1 MANSNGR
8 VKDYETV
15 HHLVSRI
22 AHRVYFLKEEERSDF
37 LEMVR
42 RSAEFTGIRL
52 LGWCVMGNHFHL
64 FVYLPEPETL
74 DECEVLRRYGVLKG
88 TQAAEAMESA
98 FAGWRKDGEFG
109 ETRVAE
115 WLDRQRSRMYD
126 IGSFMK
132 IAKQWFTMEYNR
144 RNAHKG
150 TLWESAYF
158 DRVVKCRTEDMSKCL
173 AYIHLNPIR
182 AAASDRFD
190 GYAWSSY
197 SAFRKGE
204 PIATAG
210 MRFVYG
216 EAESDGE
223 IAALH
228 EALMGSLL
236 EEEKKRRAEEIA
248 RRRADGYEMPLDP
261 LTTEAMVAQ
270 RAAHA
275 AEVRKSLAELHEA
288 IGAERRRTARRELR
302 EKEVVAL
309 LRASPEM
316 DVPILAE
323 RLGVG
328 IGMAYRVLAGM
339 RKKGMVERDRRR
351 GVWKVGNE
359 AEYGIQTVEKR
370 SDLNSTV

>member
-8 VKDYETV
+8 VKDYGTV

-42 RSAEFTGIRL
+42 RSAEFTGVRL

-64 FVYLPEPETL
+64 LGYLPEPATL

-88 TQAAEAMESA
+88 VQAAEGMKTA
-98 FAGWRKDGEFG
+98 FAEWRKDGEVG
-109 ETRVAE
+109 EQRVAE
-115 WLDRQRSRMYD
+115 WLDRQRARMYD
-126 IGSFMK
+126 VGSFMK
-132 IAKQWFTMEYNR
+132 IAKQWFTVEYNR

-158 DRVVKCRTEDMSKCL
+158 DRVVKRRTEDMSKCL

-216 EAESDGE
+216 EAEPDGD
-223 IAALH
+223 IAARH
-228 EALMGSLL
+228 EDLMERLL
-236 EEEKKRRAEEIA
+236 EEEKQRRAEEIA

-275 AEVRKSLAELHEA
+275 AEIRKSLSELHKA
-288 IGAERRRTARRELR
+288 RGVERRRTARRELR
-302 EKEVVAL
+302 EKEVVVL
-309 LRASPEM
+309 LQANPEM

-328 IGMAYRVLAGM
+328 VSMAYHVVGGLKKRGVLA
-339 RKKGMVERDRRR
+339 RDRRT
-351 GVWKVGNE
+351 GTWNIV
-359 AEYGIQTVEKR
+359 KR
-370 SDLNSTV
+370 V

>member
-8 VKDYETV
+8 VKDYGTV

-22 AHRVYFLKEEERSDF
+22 AHRVYFLKDEERSDF

-64 FVYLPEPETL
+64 LVYLPKPETL
-74 DECEVLRRYGVLKG
+74 DECEVLRRYGILKG
-88 TQAAEAMESA
+88 VHAAEGMKSD
-98 FAGWRKDGEFG
+98 FAEWRKDREVGEQ
-109 ETRVAE
+109 RVAE
-115 WLDRQRSRMYD
+115 WLDKQRARMYD
-126 IGSFMK
+126 VGSFMK
-132 IAKQWFTMEYNR
+132 IAKQWFTVEYNR

-158 DRVVKCRTEDMSKCL
+158 DRVVKRRTKDMSECL

-216 EAESDGE
+216 EAESDGD
-223 IAALH
+223 IAARH
-228 EALMGSLL
+228 EELMERLL
-236 EEEKKRRAEEIA
+236 EEEKQ
-248 RRRADGYEMPLDP
+248 RRR
-261 LTTEAMVAQ
+261 
-270 RAAHA
+270 
-275 AEVRKSLAELHEA
+275 
-288 IGAERRRTARRELR
+288 
-302 EKEVVAL
+302 
-309 LRASPEM
+309 
-316 DVPILAE
+316 
-323 RLGVG
+323 
-328 IGMAYRVLAGM
+328 
-339 RKKGMVERDRRR
+339 
-351 GVWKVGNE
+351 
-359 AEYGIQTVEKR
+359 
-370 SDLNSTV
+370 

>member
-8 VKDYETV
+8 VKDYGTV

-42 RSAEFTGIRL
+42 RSAEFTGVQL
-52 LGWCVMGNHFHL
+52 LGWCIMGNHFHL
-64 FVYLPEPETL
+64 LVYLPEPETL

-88 TQAAEAMESA
+88 VQAAEGMKVA
-98 FAGWRKDGEFG
+98 FVEWRKDGEVG
-109 ETRVAE
+109 EQRVAE

-132 IAKQWFTMEYNR
+132 IAKQWFTVEYNR
-144 RNAHKG
+144 RNSHKG

-158 DRVVKCRTEDMSKCL
+158 DRVVTRRPEDMSKCL

-223 IAALH
+223 IAARH
-228 EALMGSLL
+228 EELMERLL
-236 EEEKKRRAEEIA
+236 EEEKQRRAEEIA

-261 LTTEAMVAQ
+261 LTTEAMVVQ

-288 IGAERRRTARRELR
+288 RGVERRRTARRELR

-309 LRASPEM
+309 LRANPEM
-316 DVPILAE
+316 DMPILAE

-328 IGMAYRVLAGM
+328 IGMAYRVVAGL
-339 RKKGMVERDRRR
+339 RKKGIVDRDRRK
-351 GVWKVGNE
+351 GVWK
-359 AEYGIQTVEKR
+359 IQTVENR

>member
-8 VKDYETV
+8 VKDYGTV

-22 AHRVYFLKEEERSDF
+22 AHRVYFLKDEERSDF

-42 RSAEFTGIRL
+42 RSAEFTGIQL

-64 FVYLPEPETL
+64 LVYLPEPKAL
-74 DECEVLRRYGVLKG
+74 DECEVLRRYGILKG
-88 TQAAEAMESA
+88 VQAAEGMKSA
-98 FAGWRKDGEFG
+98 FAEWRKDGEVG
-109 ETRVAE
+109 EQRVAE
-115 WLDRQRSRMYD
+115 WLDRQRARMYD

-132 IAKQWFTMEYNR
+132 IAKQWFTVEYNR

-158 DRVVKCRTEDMSKCL
+158 DRVVKRRTKDMSECL

-216 EAESDGE
+216 EAEPDGD
-223 IAALH
+223 IAARH
-228 EALMGSLL
+228 EELMERLL
-236 EEEKKRRAEEIA
+236 EEEKQRRAEEIA

-270 RAAHA
+270 RAAHLG
-275 AEVRKSLAELHEA
+275 EVRRSL
-288 IGAERRRTARRELR
+288 RELR
-302 EKEVVAL
+302 ESEKVKNRSRVAREDRERKAVAL
-309 LRASPEM
+309 LEM
-316 DVPILAE
+316 DAGMSISALAE
-323 RLGVG
+323 QLGVG
-328 IGMAYRVLAGM
+328 LSMAYHLIAGM
-339 RKKGMVERDRRR
+339 RRKGMLERDRR
-351 GVWKVGNE
+351 K
-359 AEYGIQTVEKR
+359 GIWIIGKEV
-370 SDLNSTV
+370 

>member
-1 MANSNGR
+1 MANSNRR
-8 VKDYETV
+8 VRDCETV

-22 AHRVYFLKEEERSDF
+22 AHRVYFLKDEERSDF

-42 RSAEFTGIRL
+42 RSAEFVGVQL

-64 FVYLPEPETL
+64 LVYLPQQETPN
-74 DECEVLRRYGVLKG
+74 ECEVLRRYGVLKG
-88 TQAAEAMESA
+88 TRAAEAIEST
-98 FAGWRKDGEFG
+98 FVGWRRDGESG
-109 ETRVAE
+109 EVRVAD

-132 IAKQWFTMEYNR
+132 IVKQWFTVEYNR
-144 RNAHKG
+144 RNGHKG

-158 DRVVKCRTEDMSKCL
+158 DRVVKRRAEDMSKCL

-216 EAESDGE
+216 EIGSDGG

-228 EALMGSLL
+228 EELMGRLL

-261 LTTEAMVAQ
+261 LTTEAMVTQ
-270 RAAHA
+270 RAAYLS
-275 AEVRKSLAELHEA
+275 EVRRSL
-288 IGAERRRTARRELR
+288 RELR
-302 EKEVVAL
+302 ESEKVMNRSRVSREDREREALAL
-309 LRASPEM
+309 LKM
-316 DVPILAE
+316 DAGMSVPALAE
-323 RLGVG
+323 QLGVG
-328 IGMAYRVLAGM
+328 LSMAYHLIACL
-339 RKKGMVERDRRR
+339 RKNGAVERDRR
-351 GVWKVGNE
+351 K
-359 AEYGIQTVEKR
+359 GIWIIGKEV
-370 SDLNSTV
+370 

>member
-8 VKDYETV
+8 VKDYGTV

-42 RSAEFTGIRL
+42 RSAEFTGVRL

-64 FVYLPEPETL
+64 LGYLPEPATL

-88 TQAAEAMESA
+88 VQAAEGMKTA
-98 FAGWRKDGEFG
+98 FAEWRKDGEVG
-109 ETRVAE
+109 EQRVAE
-115 WLDRQRSRMYD
+115 WLDRQRARMYD
-126 IGSFMK
+126 VGSFMK
-132 IAKQWFTMEYNR
+132 IAKQWFTVEYNR

-158 DRVVKCRTEDMSKCL
+158 DRVVKRRTEDMSKCL

-216 EAESDGE
+216 EAESYGN
-223 IAALH
+223 IAARH
-228 EALMGSLL
+228 EELMERLL
-236 EEEKKRRAEEIA
+236 EEEKQRRAEEIA

-270 RAAHA
+270 RAAHD
-275 AEVRKSLAELHEA
+275 AEIRKSLSELHEA
-288 IGAERRRTARRELR
+288 RGVERRRTARRELR
-302 EKEVVAL
+302 EKEVVVL
-309 LRASPEM
+309 LQASPEM

-328 IGMAYRVLAGM
+328 VSMAYHVVGGLKKRGVLA
-339 RKKGMVERDRRR
+339 RDRRT
-351 GVWKVGNE
+351 
-359 AEYGIQTVEKR
+359 GIWNIVKR
-370 SDLNSTV
+370 V

>member
-1 MANSNGR
+1 MANSNRR
-8 VKDYETV
+8 VRDCETV

-22 AHRVYFLKEEERSDF
+22 AHRVYFLKDEERSDF

-42 RSAEFTGIRL
+42 RSAEFVGVQL

-64 FVYLPEPETL
+64 LVYLPQQETP

-88 TQAAEAMESA
+88 TRAAEAIEST
-98 FAGWRKDGEFG
+98 FAGWRKDGESG
-109 ETRVAE
+109 EVRVAE

-132 IAKQWFTMEYNR
+132 IVKQWFTVEYNR
-144 RNAHKG
+144 RNGHKG

-158 DRVVKCRTEDMSKCL
+158 DRVVKRRTEDMSKCL

-261 LTTEAMVAQ
+261 LTTEAMVTQ
-270 RAAHA
+270 RAAYLS
-275 AEVRKSLAELHEA
+275 EVRRSL
-288 IGAERRRTARRELR
+288 RELR
-302 EKEVVAL
+302 ESEKVMNRSRVSREGREREALAL
-309 LRASPEM
+309 LMM
-316 DVPILAE
+316 DAGMSVPALAE
-323 RLGVG
+323 QLGVG
-328 IGMAYRVLAGM
+328 LSMAYHLIARL
-339 RKKGMVERDRRR
+339 RKNGAVERDRR
-351 GVWKVGNE
+351 K
-359 AEYGIQTVEKR
+359 GIWILEKR
-370 SDLNSTV
+370 SDLFSN